1 MDFIHPNCRFSCVPV
16 SRVECMLRL
25 PSLDV
30 VFSSKRA
37 DGDILDEFANNF
49 KPNQS
54 QSAGTP
60 PASGFASESSDDDR
74 YVNSFFHYKTEF

>member
-1 MDFIHPNCRFSCVPV
+1 
-16 SRVECMLRL
+16 MLRL

-54 QSAGTP
+54 QSVGTP
-60 PASGFASESSDDDR
+60 SASGLTPESSDDDR
-74 YVNSFFHYKTEF
+74 